1 MDINPTFNSLDD
13 AKQKRILN
21 AALQEFAVNGYKR
34 ASTNQIVKS
43 AGIGKGMLFY
53 YFKNKKELYQYL
65 IGHAINVITE
75 EFFSLIDREEPDF
88 IERLKQIA
96 RAKAAYLHEN
106 PNVSNFIASV
116 FLNDEVKLPE
126 DLESRLIETK
136 KVGNSMLYENIDPTL
151 FRDDVDVEKAF
162 KLIQWSIE
170 GYQNELMNRVK
181 GQQMA
186 SIDLEPYWEEFY
198 EYLDVLKTSFYKN
211 EGDSK

>member
-65 IGHAINVITE
+65 IGHAINVMTE
-75 EFFSLIDREEPDF
+75 EFFSLIDRKEPDF

-96 RAKAAYLHEN
+96 RVKAAYLHGN

-126 DLESRLIETK
+126 DLESRLNETK

-162 KLIQWSIE
+162 KLIRWSIQ
-170 GYQNELMNRVK
+170 GYQNELMNHFK
-181 GQQMA
+181 GQQTA
-186 SIDLEPYWEEFY
+186 SFDLQPYWDEFY

-211 EGDSK
+211 EGD